1 MITSSMGK
9 TETIKQRAIYV
20 YLPSHEMV
28 ERWKSQAKTSGTSI
42 SKFVAEHVENS
53 LRQEEDDNYQTRSS
67 LIEDIRTLNETLGEK
82 EKRIHHLELLVEKL
96 EEDLRRY
103 RARLFTDQS
112 FTGVRQYD
120 RKLIEILREPGP
132 HDSDAILS
140 MLGINIREQESV
152 KAISQQLENL
162 ELYGLVRSTSK
173 GWTWQE

>member
-1 MITSSMGK
+1 MGK

-28 ERWKSQAKTSGTSI
+28 ERWKSLAKKSGTSI

-67 LIEDIRTLNETLGEK
+67 LIEGFRTLNETLGEK
-82 EKRIHHLELLVEKL
+82 EKRIRHLELLVEKL

-103 RARLFTDQS
+103 RAQLFTDQS

-120 RKLIEILREPGP
+120 RKLIDILREPGP

-140 MLGINIREQESV
+140 RLGINIREKESV

-162 ELYGLVRSTSK
+162 ERYGLVRSTSK